1 MKCFLGNRRTN
12 DQHDRWSP
20 RGCRWAMVRSA
31 RKAADQ
37 MLLPWLSSLSL
48 FQGCV
53 ASQKGHAQGA
63 KRHRGTP
70 RQGLTTRRMALLA
83 ATRREWGEQ
92 TLEATTLSM
101 ASSLGDSRT
110 RPVCRPIRGGISDRG
125 VPHCRRRFPCHL
137 AGWVLRNGAWRIQ
150 SKCWRTPNPNT
161 QGREAGTR
169 RRKSRCRGYEQK
181 APTSISVRTK
191 PFLMVQT
198 SPRVHHTVDFH
209 VRPGSIL
216 MITAG
221 IRSRAVASRQ

>member
-1 MKCFLGNRRTN
+1 LLTLCFQDALRVKK
-12 DQHDRWSP
+12 
-20 RGCRWAMVRSA
+20 AM
-31 RKAADQ
+31 RKARNAA
-37 MLLPWLSSLSL
+37 
-48 FQGCV
+48 G
-53 ASQKGHAQGA
+53 AS
-63 KRHRGTP
+63 P
-70 RQGLTTRRMALLA
+70 RQGFATRRMALLA

-137 AGWVLRNGAWRIQ
+137 AGWVLRNGAWHIQ